1 MFLCAEYYVA
11 LYPYQSM
18 EAGDLSF
25 QQGEV
30 VLVVK
35 REGDWWTGTIG
46 DRQGI
51 FPSNYVQKAQTEVS
65 TGLSVIML
73 MLKRFLKEKFLD

>member
-1 MFLCAEYYVA
+1 
-11 LYPYQSM
+11 M

-30 VLVVK
+30 VIVVK

-46 DRQGI
+46 DRLGI

-65 TGLSVIML
+65 TGLSVIMPMFKKSWPL
-73 MLKRFLKEKFLD
+73 QTNF

>member
-1 MFLCAEYYVA
+1 VSVCAEYYVA
-11 LYPYQSM
+11 LYPYQSA

-30 VLVVK
+30 ILVGK
-35 REGDWWTGTIG
+35 RDGDWWTGTIG

-51 FPSNYVQKAQTEVS
+51 FPSNYVQKAQPEVS
-65 TGLSVIML
+65 KALSAVHIFF
-73 MLKRFLKEKFLD
+73 RSS

>member
-1 MFLCAEYYVA
+1 VA
-11 LYPYQSM
+11 LYPYQSA
-18 EAGDLSF
+18 ETGDLSF

-30 VLVVK
+30 VCVVK

-65 TGLSVIML
+65 KILPAILL
-73 MLKRFLKEKFLD
+73 MFEMPWPLKKNF

>member
-1 MFLCAEYYVA
+1 MA

-30 VLVVK
+30 IVVVK

-65 TGLSVIML
+65 TGVCGIML
-73 MLKRFLKEKFLD
+73 IFKRL

>member
-1 MFLCAEYYVA
+1 
-11 LYPYQSM
+11 M

-30 VLVVK
+30 VFVVK
-35 REGDWWTGTIG
+35 KEGDWWTGTIG

-51 FPSNYVQKAQTEVS
+51 FPSNYVQKAEIEVNE
-65 TGLSVIML
+65 V
-73 MLKRFLKEKFLD
+73 

>member
-1 MFLCAEYYVA
+1 
-11 LYPYQSM
+11 LYPYQST

-25 QQGEV
+25 QHGEV

-35 REGDWWTGTIG
+35 KEGDWWTGTIG

-51 FPSNYVQKAQTEVS
+51 FPSNYVQKAETEVS
-65 TGLSVIML
+65 KVLAVMFKIQV
-73 MLKRFLKEKFLD
+73 KI

>member
-1 MFLCAEYYVA
+1 MSVCAEYYVA
-11 LYPYQSM
+11 LYPYQSA

-30 VLVVK
+30 ILVGK
-35 REGDWWTGTIG
+35 RDGDWWTGTIG

-51 FPSNYVQKAQTEVS
+51 FPSNYVQKAQPEVS
-65 TGLSVIML
+65 KALSAVHIFF
-73 MLKRFLKEKFLD
+73 RSS

>member
-1 MFLCAEYYVA
+1 MSLCAEYYVA

-25 QQGEV
+25 QHGEV

-35 REGDWWTGTIG
+35 KEGDWWTGTIG

-51 FPSNYVQKAQTEVS
+51 FPSNYVQKAETGVS
-65 TGLSVIML
+65 KVLIVTHV
-73 MLKRFLKEKFLD
+73 

>member
-1 MFLCAEYYVA
+1 VYVNAEYYVA
-11 LYPYQSM
+11 LYPYQST

-30 VLVVK
+30 ILVVK
-35 REGDWWTGTIG
+35 KEGDWWTGTTG

-65 TGLSVIML
+65 KELSALHICF
-73 MLKRFLKEKFLD
+73 RSS